1 METKEK
7 DVEQK
12 KPLALRIVNIALN
25 VLFVCFFILCMVALF
40 VSLTTKTSPDGAARM
55 FGHELRLVVSESME
69 KSEET
74 DVSGYKIKDIPLHS
88 LIFIETVPED
98 EAEAQEWYGNLKIGD
113 VLTFRYVYT
122 TQETITHRIVSIEPN
137 DGGGYTISL
146 QGDNKGTA
154 DGVLTQV
161 IDTSATDS
169 LNYVIGKVTGKS
181 VALGYVITAVQSP
194 WGIIFIVIV
203 PCLIIIVF
211 EIIRIVGIFSQK
223 KKDAQREEQQRK
235 DDEIAELK
243 RQLAAANAGA
253 AAQEDENLSSDEKTD
268 EDNKR

>member
-1 METKEK
+1 M
-7 DVEQK
+7 
-12 KPLALRIVNIALN
+12 
-25 VLFVCFFILCMVALF
+25 
-40 VSLTTKTSPDGAARM
+40 
-55 FGHELRLVVSESME
+55 
-69 KSEET
+69 
-74 DVSGYKIKDIPLHS
+74 
-88 LIFIETVPED
+88 
-98 EAEAQEWYGNLKIGD
+98 
-113 VLTFRYVYT
+113 
-122 TQETITHRIVSIEPN
+122 
-137 DGGGYTISL
+137 
-146 QGDNKGTA
+146 
-154 DGVLTQV
+154 LTQV

>member
-1 METKEK
+1 
-7 DVEQK
+7 
-12 KPLALRIVNIALN
+12 
-25 VLFVCFFILCMVALF
+25 
-40 VSLTTKTSPDGAARM
+40 M

-98 EAEAQEWYGNLKIGD
+98 EAEAQEWYGNLKVGD

-211 EIIRIVGIFSQK
+211 EIIRIMCIFSQK
-223 KKDAQREEQQRK
+223 K
-235 DDEIAELK
+235 
-243 RQLAAANAGA
+243 
-253 AAQEDENLSSDEKTD
+253 
-268 EDNKR
+268 